1 MLYAAHFFWGIGW
14 FQPPCF
20 MQLLIFFLQK
30 ILFLDAF
37 MLFIFFFDLVGVIFS
52 IKLLS
57 DQYID

>member
-1 MLYAAHFFWGIGW
+1 
-14 FQPPCF
+14 

-37 MLFIFFFDLVGVIFS
+37 MLFIFFIDLVGVIFS
-52 IKLLS
+52 IKLLR